1 VASDGAGNDGIA
13 TAGGDVRAE
22 VGALPDIGRREAG
35 GWLVPAAAAIAI
47 AALPLVLSPYGQDVV
62 VRIAIY
68 AIFALSLELLVGA
81 TGLVSLGHAAFLG
94 IGAYVTVLAS
104 GDSGASLAL
113 LVPLAMAAAAVYAI
127 VVGALSLRT
136 RGVYFIMVTL
146 AFAQMA
152 YFVVHDTKAA
162 GGSDGIFLYVKP
174 VLAVGGRTL
183 LDLGQRVPFYYTV
196 LAALVATYAFIAL
209 LLGSRFGHA
218 LAGIRV
224 NEQRMRAAG
233 FSTTPYKLA
242 AFTLAG
248 ALAGLAGLLLAVKD
262 GAVNPEL
269 LSWHESGAVLLM
281 LIFGG
286 IGSLRGAVL
295 GATCFTLLKELFQSE
310 ALLGPLAA
318 HWQLTLGLTIIAF
331 VAALPR
337 GLIGL
342 GTRLRGL
349 VSGRTARPAAGGSA

>member
-1 VASDGAGNDGIA
+1 M
-13 TAGGDVRAE
+13 
-22 VGALPDIGRREAG
+22 
-35 GWLVPAAAAIAI
+35 LVV
-47 AALPLVLSPYGQDVV
+47 AALPAFVSPYTQDLI

-68 AIFALSLELLVGA
+68 AVFALSLELLVGA

-94 IGAYVTVLAS
+94 IGAYATVLAS
-104 GDSGASLAL
+104 GDAGAPLAV
-113 LVPLAMAAAAVYAI
+113 LVPLAVGAAAAYAL
-127 VVGALSLRT
+127 VVGTLCLRT

-152 YFVVHDTKAA
+152 YFVFHDTKVG
-162 GGSDGIFLYVKP
+162 GGSDGIFLNAKP
-174 VLAVGGRTL
+174 TLEIAGTTL
-183 LDLGQRVPFYYTV
+183 LDLAKRSHFYYAV
-196 LAALVATYAFIAL
+196 LATLAATYAFIAL
-209 LLGSRFGHA
+209 LLASRFGHA

-242 AFTLAG
+242 AFVVAG
-248 ALAGLAGLLLAVKD
+248 AIAGLAGLLLAVKD

-281 LIFGG
+281 LILGG
-286 IGSLRGAVL
+286 IGSLRGAVI
-295 GATCFTLLKELFQSE
+295 GAVAFTMLKELAQSE
-310 ALLGPLAA
+310 ALLGALAS

-342 GTRLRGL
+342 GARLRGAFR
-349 VSGRTARPAAGGSA
+349 G